1 MVDMLFGLFVCT
13 ASLAFL
19 SIAASNFYTIIQGIK
34 ECTADRKFIEDNPP
48 VEEESEI
55 ENIIPPRWNVEEFRE
70 RMKNITVDEN
80 GLFDFPIPADNEDAG
95 TEIITDSFENE
106 IERRF
111 A

>member
-19 SIAASNFYTIIQGIK
+19 SIAVSNFYAIIQNIK
-34 ECTADRKFIEDNPP
+34 EHTADMKFIEDNPP

-55 ENIIPPRWNVEEFRE
+55 ESVIPPRWNVEEFRE

-80 GLFDFPIPADNEDAG
+80 GLFDFPIPDNEDAG

>member
-1 MVDMLFGLFVCT
+1 MVDMLLGLFVCT

-19 SIAASNFYTIIQGIK
+19 SISVSNFYTIIQSIK
-34 ECTADRKFIEDNPP
+34 KRTADMKFIEDNPP

-55 ENIIPPRWNVEEFRE
+55 ESATPPRWNVEEFRE

-80 GLFDFPIPADNEDAG
+80 GLFDFPIPDNEDAG

>member
-19 SIAASNFYTIIQGIK
+19 SIAVNNFYTIIQSIK
-34 ECTADRKFIEDNPP
+34 KRTADMKFIEDNPP

-55 ENIIPPRWNVEEFRE
+55 ENVTPPRWNVEEFRE

-80 GLFDFPIPADNEDAG
+80 GLFDFPIPDNEDTG

>member
-1 MVDMLFGLFVCT
+1 MVDMLLGLFVCT

-19 SIAASNFYTIIQGIK
+19 SIAVSNFYTIIQSIK
-34 ECTADRKFIEDNPP
+34 KHTADMKFIEDNPP

-55 ENIIPPRWNVEEFRE
+55 ESVMPPRWNVEEFRE
-70 RMKNITVDEN
+70 RMKNITIDEN
-80 GLFDFPIPADNEDAG
+80 GLFDFPISDNEDAG

>member
-19 SIAASNFYTIIQGIK
+19 SIAVSNFYTIIQSIK
-34 ECTADRKFIEDNPP
+34 KHTADMKFIEDNPP

-55 ENIIPPRWNVEEFRE
+55 ESVMPPRWNVEEFRE

-80 GLFDFPIPADNEDAG
+80 GLFDFPIPDNEDTG

>member
-1 MVDMLFGLFVCT
+1 MVDMLLGLFVCT

-19 SIAASNFYTIIQGIK
+19 SIAVNNFYTIIQSIK
-34 ECTADRKFIEDNPP
+34 KHTADMKFIEDNPP

-55 ENIIPPRWNVEEFRE
+55 ESVTPPRWNVEEFRE
-70 RMKNITVDEN
+70 RIKNITIDEN
-80 GLFDFPIPADNEDAG
+80 GLFDFPISDNEDTG

>member
-19 SIAASNFYTIIQGIK
+19 SIAVSNFYTIIHSIK
-34 ECTADRKFIEDNPP
+34 ECTADMKFIEDNPP

-55 ENIIPPRWNVEEFRE
+55 ESVTPLRWNVEEFRE

-80 GLFDFPIPADNEDAG
+80 GLFDFPIPDNEDAG

>member
-13 ASLAFL
+13 ASLSFL
-19 SIAASNFYTIIQGIK
+19 SIAVSNFYTIIQSIK
-34 ECTADRKFIEDNPP
+34 KRTADMKFIEDNPP

-55 ENIIPPRWNVEEFRE
+55 ESITPPRWNVEEFRE

-80 GLFDFPIPADNEDAG
+80 GLFDFPIPDNEDAG